1 MSALPGPKDHS
12 FGLSLARRMQSE
24 LLQFSQEMA
33 AEFGDLAFF
42 RVGPLKI
49 CLLNHPDLIHEALS
63 TRVKSFPKFERPIRQ
78 LAKMDGQAITVTE
91 GDAWLRG
98 RRVVQPA
105 FQASRLDPYGEIV
118 VEATRDLA
126 SRWQAAETVDA
137 AEEFCRL
144 TLQTM
149 TRTLFGARAAK
160 QAEVIESAS
169 REYLDI
175 ISRELYRPF
184 DLPDWLPLP
193 SKIRKRRAVRQVRDF
208 VRRVVEDR
216 RSEGGDHGDL
226 LSTLLHAAG
235 QDAAPRRLSN
245 EQALSE
251 AIGLFRAGHDAMSSL
266 LAWTT
271 ALLAQHPAIA
281 AKVREEVQSVTG
293 GRPVESKDWPQLA
306 YTECVAKE
314 SLRLYPPAWMLFVRQ
329 AAEDVELTCGES
341 GPYRIPRGTQ
351 VFVTPWSVHRD
362 PRFFPNPLGVDPE
375 RFLTDRIAAV
385 HRHAFMPF
393 GIGPHACIG
402 NAYSLMH
409 ATLSMAV
416 LAQHCRCNFTPSR
429 DLVPEPVLPLRI
441 RGGLRI
447 SIDCERPTAAFARSR
462 SITAG
467 DSTLPLAPKSAFGA
481 RISL

>member
-12 FGLSLARRMQSE
+12 FGLGLARRMQSN

-63 TRVKSFPKFERPIRQ
+63 TRAKSFPKYERPIRQ
-78 LAKMDGQAITVTE
+78 LAKMDGQAITMTE

-105 FQASRLDPYGEIV
+105 FHASQLGPYGEIV
-118 VEATRDLA
+118 VQATREFA
-126 SRWQAAETVDA
+126 SRRQTEGTVYAAED
-137 AEEFCRL
+137 FRRL

-149 TRTLFGARAAK
+149 TQTLFGARAAK
-160 QAEVIESAS
+160 QAEVIENAS
-169 REYLDI
+169 REFLDI

-208 VRRVVEDR
+208 VRGVVEDR
-216 RSEGGDHGDL
+216 RLESGDHGDL
-226 LSTLLHAAG
+226 LSTLLHAAD

-245 EQALSE
+245 EQALNE

-281 AKVREEVQSVTG
+281 AKVRDEVQTVTG
-293 GRPVESKDWPQLA
+293 GRPVKSKDWPQLA
-306 YTECVAKE
+306 YTECVVKE
-314 SLRLYPPAWMLFVRQ
+314 SLRLYPPAWMLFIRR
-329 AAEDVELTCGES
+329 AAEDMELACGEA

-362 PRFFPNPLGVDPE
+362 ARFFPNPLGVDPE
-375 RFLTDRIAAV
+375 RFLPDGIAAI
-385 HRHAFMPF
+385 RPHAFIPF

-416 LAQHCRCNFTPSR
+416 LAQHCRWNVMPSR
-429 DLVPEPVLPLRI
+429 DLVPEPVLPLRM

-447 SIDCERPTAAFARSR
+447 SIACERSTAGFARLR
-462 SITAG
+462 PIT
-467 DSTLPLAPKSAFGA
+467 LATRLF
-481 RISL
+481 R